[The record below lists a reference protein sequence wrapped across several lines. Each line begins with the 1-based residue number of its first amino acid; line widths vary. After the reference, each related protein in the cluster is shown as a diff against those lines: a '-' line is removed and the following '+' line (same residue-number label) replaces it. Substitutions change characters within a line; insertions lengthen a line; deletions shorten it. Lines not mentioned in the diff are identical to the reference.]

1 MVIIYKLKIIVLA
14 KVAKINTETLN
25 SRWMPRVL
33 QSRIFRLIRK
43 IPEKS

>member
-14 KVAKINTETLN
+14 KVVNINMNTETLN

-33 QSRIFRLIRK
+33 QSRIFRLI
-43 IPEKS
+43 